1 MVVFTP
7 ALAGCLLLLSWLQH
21 RRQPALAVWGCGF
34 LTASVAAALI
44 IVARGVVSD
53 FWSVV
58 IGNALLAVA
67 YGILWCGART
77 FEGKAVSIA
86 PALLGAL
93 IWLVACSISPVFAR
107 PEARASVMAA
117 IGICYT
123 LLAVL
128 ELWKGRGDGAWR
140 WPIMALLLGHAASI
154 PVYIPVAGT
163 WRHPDPA
170 DVDLLT
176 FMIFE
181 VTFVSICGA
190 YFLGGLVR
198 DRVAETFRRASLTDP
213 LTDVANRRGF
223 FQIGERLLRRARF
236 AAEPAAVI
244 MFDLD
249 RFKTI
254 NDALGHGAGDEVL
267 VAFCRLATSQL
278 RANDLFGRI
287 GGEEFASLLSNT
299 TPEAALRLAERIR
312 VAAESATHIVGEHTI
327 RMTVSIGVAFL
338 NDGASDLAGLLK
350 VADQALYRAKGA
362 GRNRVE
368 SSSPGAER
376 APDHRS
382 VEKLSRSAA

>member
-7 ALAGCLLLLSWLQH
+7 ALAGCLLLLSWLQQ
-21 RRQPALAVWGCGF
+21 RQQPALAVWGCGF
-34 LTASVAAALI
+34 LTASVAATLI
-44 IVARGVVSD
+44 IVARGVVPD

-67 YGILWCGART
+67 YGILWCGAQT
-77 FEGKAVSIA
+77 FEGKAVSIG

-107 PEARASVMAA
+107 PEARAAVMAS
-117 IGICYT
+117 IGIGYT

-154 PVYIPVAGT
+154 PIYIPVAGT

-254 NDALGHGAGDEVL
+254 NDARVL
-267 VAFCRLATSQL
+267 
-278 RANDLFGRI
+278 
-287 GGEEFASLLSNT
+287 
-299 TPEAALRLAERIR
+299 
-312 VAAESATHIVGEHTI
+312 
-327 RMTVSIGVAFL
+327 SIGNF
-338 NDGASDLAGLLK
+338 ST
-350 VADQALYRAKGA
+350 
-362 GRNRVE
+362 
-368 SSSPGAER
+368 
-376 APDHRS
+376 APQ
-382 VEKLSRSAA
+382 